1 MDVQKYK
8 ILYKEGEAE
17 ISEKK
22 SRFIAH
28 IAPAQTE
35 EEAQAFIEKIK
46 KQYWDARHNCWAYS
60 IGEKQPALRCSDDG
74 EPSGTAGKPMLEV
87 LTGQELHNVV
97 AVVTRYFGG
106 TLLGTGG
113 LIRAYTK
120 STQEGIKES
129 MVIEKCLGVMLSL
142 TCDYT
147 TSGKIQYLTATEHI
161 PVLDTVYTD
170 NVTFEMIVPGRKKM
184 DVQKYKILYKEGEA
198 EISEKKSRFI
208 AHIAPAQ
215 TEEEAQAFIEKIKK
229 QYWDA
234 RHNCWAYSIGE
245 KQPALRCSDDGEP
258 SGTAGKPMLEVL
270 TGQELHNVV
279 AVVTRYFGGT
289 LLGTGGLIRAYT
301 KSTQEGIKE
310 SMVIEKCLGVML
322 SLTCDYTTSGKI
334 QYLTATEHIPVL
346 DTVYTDNVTF
356 EMIVPVEEVGSVEK
370 KFMEASMGKAVLKK
384 GEETYY
390 AEIDGKIS
398 YDL

>member
-35 EEAQAFIEKIK
+35 EEAQAFIEIK

-113 LIRAYTK
+113 LIRAYT
-120 STQEGIKES
+120 
-129 MVIEKCLGVMLSL
+129 
-142 TCDYT
+142 
-147 TSGKIQYLTATEHI
+147 
-161 PVLDTVYTD
+161 
-170 NVTFEMIVPGRKKM
+170 
-184 DVQKYKILYKEGEA
+184 
-198 EISEKKSRFI
+198 
-208 AHIAPAQ
+208 
-215 TEEEAQAFIEKIKK
+215 
-229 QYWDA
+229 
-234 RHNCWAYSIGE
+234 
-245 KQPALRCSDDGEP
+245 
-258 SGTAGKPMLEVL
+258 
-270 TGQELHNVV
+270 
-279 AVVTRYFGGT
+279 
-289 LLGTGGLIRAYT
+289 
-301 KSTQEGIKE
+301 
-310 SMVIEKCLGVML
+310 
-322 SLTCDYTTSGKI
+322 
-334 QYLTATEHIPVL
+334 EHIPVL

-370 KFMEASMGKAVLKK
+370 KFMEASMGKAVLEK